1 MEDWIGKTV
10 GEVLDLCQTR
20 YADVTMVDEPPGK
33 LRAIELDCVARVPV
47 SRFVLEFDYRPDL
60 FSAARHWPEALVG
73 AQRITAVRNAAEPQ
87 AYP

>member
-1 MEDWIGKTV
+1 MQDWIGKTV
-10 GEVLDLCQTR
+10 GEVLELFQTR

-33 LRAIELDCVARVPV
+33 LRAVELDCAARVPV

-60 FSAARHWPEALVG
+60 FSAARNWPESLVG